1 MPQAEI
7 HVADYC
13 NLNCRGC
20 THFSPI
26 FEREIPEFDVRIND
40 IMLLKKKIFEY
51 CTLFNFGR
59 GAFIES

>member
-40 IMLLKKKIFEY
+40 IMLLKK
-51 CTLFNFGR
+51 NFRVLYTFQFWEG
-59 GAFIES
+59 SLY